1 MAVLDLLYLFNEEP
15 RTQSSLRSVF
25 DPPALAKALLG
36 KTILNESPVALA
48 ELRRALSREGLG
60 KDLMDYVLM
69 RYDEERASDLTEL
82 VNEAL
87 PEARDWLG
95 RLEARVEVK
104 AARAAKKAR
113 RRP

>member
-1 MAVLDLLYLFNEEP
+1 
-15 RTQSSLRSVF
+15 
-25 DPPALAKALLG
+25 
-36 KTILNESPVALA
+36 
-48 ELRRALSREGLG
+48 
-60 KDLMDYVLM
+60 MDYVLM